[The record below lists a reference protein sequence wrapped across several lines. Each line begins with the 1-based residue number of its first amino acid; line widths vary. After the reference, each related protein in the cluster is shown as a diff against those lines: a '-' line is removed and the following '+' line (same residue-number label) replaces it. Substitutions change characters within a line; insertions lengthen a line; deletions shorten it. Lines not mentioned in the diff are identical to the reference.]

1 MMPRYPIHGT
11 RHHGAAPRLVLVVAM
26 LASALAAAAVPA
38 QVPAHGTIVA
48 GSGAWTQEAKLLAD
62 VAANN
67 DYAGRAVALDGD
79 TAVVGAAGADVGA
92 NPDQG
97 AAFVYVRIG
106 DVWTQQARLAADDGM
121 GGDEFGFSV
130 AISGDS
136 IIVGARFA
144 AIGGVAGQGAAYVF
158 TRSGGSWTQQAKLA
172 AADGAAFDGFGN
184 SIAIDGE
191 TVVVGAQNASVNG
204 NTSQGAAYVYS
215 RSGSDWMPQAKLVA
229 SDGAPWVQF
238 ARAVSVRGDTAVI
251 GAVSATVGGNAG
263 QGAAYVY
270 TRDGASWSERVRLL
284 ADDGESWD
292 GFGGAI
298 SLDAGQ
304 VLVGASSNGMAGEG
318 AAYVFTGAGADW
330 TQQGK
335 LVADDAFNGDAFGN
349 SVALSGDTAIAGSLF
364 SDIPGIENAGAAYVY
379 RRSAGAWEQ
388 AAKLVASDASM
399 GAEFGIGTALEGNR
413 AVIGAEFAGS
423 EGNWPGA
430 GYVFDASAGT
440 CTTPLLESF
449 DGVVAPA
456 MPSGWTITAVQ
467 GGGSWQTVG
476 DMADS
481 APNAAF
487 APDLPSPSDTWL
499 DSPVFVPQS
508 GATLSFRQRYD
519 LEPTYDGA
527 LLEISI
533 AGAPFVDFVAAG
545 GSFVEGGYVDTM
557 IGTSAIAGRSAW
569 TGDSGAFVDSSAT
582 YPASAIGQPV
592 RLRWRIASDVSAAH
606 AGWWVDTV
614 SFGCSDVPQA
624 LAAVAPMQ
632 LAFTLAAGA
641 AAADTL
647 SIANM
652 GDAGSHLQF
661 GLDESEANCAAT
673 ADVPW
678 LDATPNGGEVGAG
691 GTQDVTV
698 SIDAGGLG
706 LGEHAAVLCVHTS
719 DATHALVAVPIT
731 LNITAPDLIFID
743 GFENP

>member
-1 MMPRYPIHGT
+1 MMPRCPTNGT
-11 RHHGAAPRLVLVVAM
+11 RHRGTARRFVLAVMVI
-26 LASALAAAAVPA
+26 ASALTAAEVPA
-38 QVPAHGTIVA
+38 QVPAHGAIVA
-48 GSGAWTQEAKLLAD
+48 GCGAWTQEAKLLAD

-97 AAFVYVRIG
+97 AAFVYVRAG
-106 DVWTQQARLAADDGM
+106 GVWAQQARLVADDGV

-136 IIVGARFA
+136 ITVGARFA

-158 TRSGGSWTQQAKLA
+158 TRSGGSWMQQAKLA

-184 SIAIDGE
+184 SIAIDGD

-215 RSGSDWMPQAKLVA
+215 RSGSNWMPQAKLVA

-251 GAVSATVGGNAG
+251 GAVSAIVGGNAG

-270 TRDGASWSERVRLL
+270 TRNGASWSERARLL

-292 GFGGAI
+292 GFGGAV

-304 VLVGASSNGMAGEG
+304 VMVGASSNGMAGEG
-318 AAYVFTGAGADW
+318 AAYVFTGADADW

-364 SDIPGIENAGAAYVY
+364 SDIPGIDNAGAAYVF
-379 RRSAGAWEQ
+379 RRSAGTWEQ
-388 AAKLVASDASM
+388 SAKLVAGDASM
-399 GAEFGIGTALEGNR
+399 GAEFGIGAALDGNR

-430 GYVFDASAGT
+430 GYVFDSVAGT

-456 MPSGWTITAVQ
+456 MPSGWTVTAAQ

-476 DMADS
+476 DAVDS

-487 APDLPSPSDTWL
+487 APDLSSPSDTWL
-499 DSPVFVPQS
+499 DSPVFVPQA

-527 LLEISI
+527 VLEISI

-545 GSFVEGGYVDTM
+545 GNFVEGGYADTM
-557 IGTSAIAGRSAW
+557 IGTSAIAGRPAW
-569 TGDSGAFVDSSAT
+569 TGDSGTFVNGTAT

-592 RLRWRIASDVSAAH
+592 RLRWRIASDVSASQ

-624 LAAVAPMQ
+624 VAAVAPMQ
-632 LAFTLAAGA
+632 LAFTLAVGA
-641 AAADTL
+641 TAADAL
-647 SIANM
+647 SIANV
-652 GDAGSHLQF
+652 GDAGSQLQF
-661 GLDESEANCAAT
+661 SVDESEATCAAT
-673 ADVPW
+673 GDVPW
-678 LDATPNGGEVGAG
+678 LAAAPLGGDVGAG
-691 GTQDVTV
+691 GTRDVAV
-698 SIDAGGLG
+698 SVDAGGLA
-706 LGEHAAVLCVHTS
+706 LGEHAAMLCVHTS
-719 DATHALVAVPIT
+719 DATHALVALPVT
-731 LNITAPDLIFID
+731 LTVAAPDLIFID

>member
-1 MMPRYPIHGT
+1 
-11 RHHGAAPRLVLVVAM
+11 
-26 LASALAAAAVPA
+26 
-38 QVPAHGTIVA
+38 
-48 GSGAWTQEAKLLAD
+48 
-62 VAANN
+62 
-67 DYAGRAVALDGD
+67 
-79 TAVVGAAGADVGA
+79 
-92 NPDQG
+92 
-97 AAFVYVRIG
+97 
-106 DVWTQQARLAADDGM
+106 
-121 GGDEFGFSV
+121 
-130 AISGDS
+130 
-136 IIVGARFA
+136 
-144 AIGGVAGQGAAYVF
+144 VF
-158 TRSGGSWTQQAKLA
+158 TRSGGSWTQQTKLA
-172 AADGAAFDGFGN
+172 AADGAGFDGFGN
-184 SIAIDGE
+184 SIAIDGD
-191 TVVVGAQNASVNG
+191 TVVVGAQNASVGG

-215 RSGSDWMPQAKLVA
+215 RSGNSWMPQAKLVA

-238 ARAVSVRGDTAVI
+238 ARAVSVRGDTAVV
-251 GAVSATVGGNAG
+251 GAVSAAVGGNAG
-263 QGAAYVY
+263 QGTAYVY
-270 TRDGASWSERVRLL
+270 TRNGGSWSERVRLL

-364 SDIPGIENAGAAYVY
+364 SDIPGVQNAGAAYVY

-399 GAEFGIGTALEGNR
+399 GAEFGIGAALDGTR

-430 GYVFDASAGT
+430 GYVFDSGAGV

-456 MPSGWTITAVQ
+456 LPSGWTVTVAQ
-467 GGGSWQTVG
+467 GGGSWQTIG
-476 DMADS
+476 DAVDS
-481 APNAAF
+481 APNAVF
-487 APDLPSPSDTWL
+487 APDLSSPSDTWL
-499 DSPVFVPQS
+499 DSPVFVPQA

-527 LLEISI
+527 VLEISI
-533 AGAPFVDFVAAG
+533 AGAPFVDFVDAG
-545 GSFVEGGYVDTM
+545 GSFAEGGYADTM

-569 TGDSGAFVDSSAT
+569 TGDSGTFITTSAM

-641 AAADTL
+641 TAVDTL
-647 SIANM
+647 SMANV
-652 GDAGSHLQF
+652 GDAGSQLQF
-661 GLDESEANCAAT
+661 SLDETEATCAAP

-678 LDATPNGGEVGAG
+678 LAATPTGGDVGAG
-691 GTQDVTV
+691 GMQELTV
-698 SIDAGGLG
+698 SVDAAGLG
-706 LGEHAAVLCVHTS
+706 LGEHAALLCVHTS
-719 DATHALVAVPIT
+719 DATHALVAVPVT
-731 LNITAPDLIFID
+731 LTVSAPDVIFLD